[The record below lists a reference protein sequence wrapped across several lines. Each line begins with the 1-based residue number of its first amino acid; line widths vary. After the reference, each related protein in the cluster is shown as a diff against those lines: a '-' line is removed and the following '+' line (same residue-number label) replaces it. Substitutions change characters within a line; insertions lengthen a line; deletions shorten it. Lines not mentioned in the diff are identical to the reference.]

1 MLSRDLR
8 LSPDEQFPG
17 GPPAEGQSTPT
28 DHIIPG
34 QGQHPGYAI
43 AKAFIIQFETKPAP
57 ERKIDPSE
65 VEKERDRLQCAARQ
79 LEQEFNTL
87 ITGSAQ
93 DTATAA
99 LSDSVGYLQD
109 SSSTMKRARE
119 LITKELYSAECAV
132 QKAFDDFVASIDDEF
147 MRDRTF
153 EAKDVKNRL
162 IAVLHPS
169 GSDWTAQLKEHIAH
183 ILEPSIIFIE
193 NISPAQALQLEA
205 FQRSSQLIKGI
216 VITHASPFG
225 HQNMVLSGFDCPVMA
240 GIDFKPLVKAGL
252 IVPGQEVVL
261 DVELG
266 IMKTNLSSSARA
278 EAYHKKDLMEAPE
291 EVSLSTHA
299 PRTRDGVQMRI
310 LGDLRS
316 AEQMPEF
323 TKRRITSIG
332 LVRTELAVLLAN
344 RWLSQDELY
353 REYTDILRSASPGAV
368 SIRTYD
374 FGFDKVPDFLK
385 HTQMSASG
393 LRGIRLMLTM
403 FPEEL
408 SKQARALLRA
418 SHEVGNEV
426 RIIIPMVFN
435 AGDMIR
441 ASQIFEQ
448 ASDELMENGAIP
460 RPPQNLSIGAMIE
473 TSSSI
478 AMIDSILEESAF
490 VSIGTRDLLL
500 SILGNDL
507 SKASGAHYDP
517 SLLFALRKVISASNA
532 AGKDAFVCGEM
543 PRHSQNVPLLIGVG
557 ATDLVVDPK
566 NVGKINAMIA
576 ACDSQECKV
585 LVEQMITCSDDQVA
599 HELRNA
605 YLDKLTPPEI
615 QPG

>member
-1 MLSRDLR
+1 MFSRDLR
-8 LSPDEQFPG
+8 LSLDEQSPG
-17 GPPAEGQSTPT
+17 GQPPEGQSTPT
-28 DHIIPG
+28 DYIIPG

-43 AKAFIIQFETKPAP
+43 AKAFVIQFETKPAP

-65 VEKERDRLQCAARQ
+65 VQVELDRLQCAARQ

-109 SSSTMKRARE
+109 SSSTMKRARD
-119 LITKELYSAECAV
+119 LITKELFSAECAV

-153 EAKDVKNRL
+153 EAKDVKNRF
-162 IAVLHPS
+162 IAILHPS

-183 ILEPSIIFIE
+183 VLEPSIIFIE

-205 FQRSSQLIKGI
+205 FQRSSQLVKGMI
-216 VITHASPFG
+216 ITHASPFG

-240 GIDFKPLVKAGL
+240 GIDFKPLVQAGV

-266 IMKTNLSSSARA
+266 VIKTNLSSSARA

-299 PRTRDGVQMRI
+299 PRTRDGAQMSI

-344 RWLSQDELY
+344 RWLTQDELY

-408 SKQARALLRA
+408 SKQARALLLSA
-418 SHEVGNEV
+418 QTVGNEV

-441 ASQIFEQ
+441 ALQIFEQ
-448 ASDELMENGAIP
+448 AGQDLVDSGALAK
-460 RPPQNLSIGAMIE
+460 PPQNLSIGAMIE

-478 AMIDSILEESAF
+478 AMIDPILEESAF

-500 SILGNDL
+500 SMLGNDL

-517 SLLFALRKVISASNA
+517 GFLFALRKVISASKA

-576 ACDSQECKV
+576 ACDSQECKE
-585 LVEQMITCSDDQVA
+585 LVEQMITCSDDQMA

-605 YLDKLTPPEI
+605 YLDKLNSPEI